1 MPKRVILLVTVAL
14 VLLATGPAW
23 AHPKVDTVWLNNG
36 DRITCEIKEMTNAK
50 VSAGTDAAGTISIE
64 WDDVVALY
72 SRYYYRVETSH
83 GERFYGALRLEK
95 DSTELRVQSRTV
107 LVPIPKDQVV
117 EITPIETSFW
127 SRFDGSLSFGYT
139 FTKATEIMVL
149 TFDWVNIYYTER
161 NRFDTKFKSTITDES
176 SPDITT
182 QRVDA
187 SIAYNRLLKRT
198 FTGNV
203 SVGYQSNDELDLAG
217 RFIGSLG
224 LGWKAFRNNL
234 HSLLISAGLAVNV
247 EQATTSDTS
256 TTSLEGTFSADYI
269 LFKYDSPKADITT
282 GLDVFPSIT
291 EEGRYRAQYDIKLRY
306 EVVSDLF
313 VDLSFYV
320 DYDNQPASGAAANM
334 DYQIVTSVGWS
345 Y

>member
-1 MPKRVILLVTVAL
+1 MRPRVILFVTVAL
-14 VLLATGPAW
+14 ILLAAVPAW
-23 AHPKVDTVWLNNG
+23 AHPKIDTVWLNNG

-64 WDDVVALY
+64 WDDIVALY

-83 GERFYGALRLEK
+83 GDRFYGAIRMEK

-127 SRFDGSLSFGYT
+127 SRFSGSLSFGFT
-139 FTKATEIMVL
+139 LTKATDIAQL
-149 TFDWVNIYYTER
+149 TLDWVNIYYTER
-161 NRFDTKFKSTITDES
+161 NRFDTKFKSTITDEK
-176 SPDITT
+176 
-182 QRVDA
+182 
-187 SIAYNRLLKRT
+187 L
-198 FTGNV
+198 
-203 SVGYQSNDELDLAG
+203 
-217 RFIGSLG
+217 
-224 LGWKAFRNNL
+224 
-234 HSLLISAGLAVNV
+234 LLISAGLAVNV
-247 EQATTSDTS
+247 EQATTSDTT
-256 TTSLEGTFSADYI
+256 TTSLEGTFAADYI

-282 GLDVFPSIT
+282 GLDFFPSIT
-291 EEGRYRAQYDIKLRY
+291 EQGRFRMQYDIKLRY

-320 DYDNQPASGAAANM
+320 DYDNQPASGGPANT